1 MLQPNE
7 LGILRRCIVLSRE
20 AVEAGDEPF
29 GSVLADG
36 GGQLLREERNREI
49 TSGDVTAHPELALAA
64 WASGHLGRQERS
76 EATIYTSAEHCP
88 MCAAAQIWS
97 GVGRLVFVLAGST
110 VRELRPLGGPAIDL
124 PAREVISRSNVAVTV
139 VGPVEELQEEAKAVF
154 RSQNSDMAE
163 E

>member
-1 MLQPNE
+1 MLEPHE
-7 LGILRRCIVLSRE
+7 LDILRRCIALARE

-36 GGQLLREERNREI
+36 DGIVLREERNRET
-49 TSGDVTAHPELALAA
+49 TSGDLTAHPELALAA
-64 WASGHLGRQERS
+64 WASGHLSRQERS
-76 EATIYTSAEHCP
+76 GATIYTSAEHCP
-88 MCAAAQIWS
+88 MCAAAQVWS

-110 VRELRPLGGPAIDL
+110 VRELRPIGGPAIDL
-124 PAREVISRSNVAVTV
+124 PAGEVISRSNAAVTV
-139 VGPVEELQEEAKAVF
+139 VGPVEELQEEAAAVF